1 MIRINLVRG
10 KRKKRRE
17 LNMDVLYLLV
27 PLAVVAG
34 LFLFHG
40 TVTARTAALQAD
52 IAKAEGDIVRL
63 KREIGEVE
71 SFKGRKAE
79 LQKKVDIISALQ
91 ANRKGPV
98 AVFTALSAAIPEK
111 CWLEK
116 LSVDGQKVSLVGV
129 AVNNDTVANF
139 MVALAQTGKFRD
151 VVLGSSDQT
160 SVLNSKLMRF
170 NLTFQVV
177 PDKPQPRQG

>member
-17 LNMDVLYLLV
+17 LNLDVLYLLV
-27 PLAVVAG
+27 PIVVAAG

-40 TVTARTAALQAD
+40 TVTARTTALQND
-52 IAKAEGDIVRL
+52 IRKAEADIVRL

-71 SFKGRKAE
+71 RFKERKAE

-98 AVFTALSAAIPEK
+98 KVFEALSAAIPEK

-116 LSVDGQKVSLVGV
+116 LSVDGQKVTLLGV

-139 MVALAQTGKFRD
+139 MVALVQTGRFRD
-151 VVLGSSDQT
+151 VVLGSSDQAT
-160 SVLNSKLMRF
+160 VAGSKLMRF